1 MINVKKRDGKIVEF
15 DIQKIKD
22 AIEKAFL
29 ALDKKYTPLIERKLK
44 KYFNEFSK
52 KE

>member
-22 AIEKAFL
+22 AIEKAFM
-29 ALDKKYTPLIERKLK
+29 ALDKKYTPDDLEAIEAR
-44 KYFNEFSK
+44 FTIDF
-52 KE
+52 